1 MKITLPKS
9 KHKLGYTRDEIIEIA
24 KINNIDEKLMFENL
38 GVNTGAITEEGVFLT
53 YHCDIE
59 NAMHKIFTGKRLFF
73 D

>member
-9 KHKLGYTRDEIIEIA
+9 KHKLGYTKDEIIGIA
-24 KINNIDEKLMFENL
+24 KINNIDEKLMFESL
-38 GVNTGAITEEGVFLT
+38 GAITEEGVFLT

-59 NAMHKIFTGKRLFF
+59 NAIYKIFTGKHLFF

>member
-24 KINNIDEKLMFENL
+24 KINNIDEKLMFESL
-38 GVNTGAITEEGVFLT
+38 GVNTGVITEEGVFLT
-53 YHCDIE
+53 YHCDIK
-59 NAMHKIFTGKRLFF
+59 NAMYKIFTGKHLFF